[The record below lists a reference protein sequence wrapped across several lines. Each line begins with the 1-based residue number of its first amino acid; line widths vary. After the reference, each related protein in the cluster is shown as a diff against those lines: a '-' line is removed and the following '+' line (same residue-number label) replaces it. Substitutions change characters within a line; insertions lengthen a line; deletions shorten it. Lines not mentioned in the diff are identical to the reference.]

1 MGMAPFV
8 RNELIERADELVRF
22 ARTVLDD
29 KRGDLLRRAA
39 GLYKDATLSIMAE
52 IISKEAED
60 WDAKRC

>member
-29 KRGDLLRRAA
+29 KRGQLLRRAA
-39 GLYKDATLSIMAE
+39 NLYKEATLGTMAE